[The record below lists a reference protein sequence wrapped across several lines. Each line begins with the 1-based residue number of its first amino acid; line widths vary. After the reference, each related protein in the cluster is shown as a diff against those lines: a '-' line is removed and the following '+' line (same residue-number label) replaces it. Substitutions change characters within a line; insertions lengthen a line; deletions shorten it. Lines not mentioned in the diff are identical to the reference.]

1 MKRAG
6 NIELLRFV
14 FAIVIVLHHSMVEGL
29 LAMTGGF
36 LSVEFFYMIT
46 GAFMAKSCKK
56 YIEENK
62 QVEKIDITVKHTYKY
77 LMKRIISIL
86 PELFISTIIGLVFF
100 YNIGYINAQSYNFF
114 RHVVNDFLFVQS
126 LGMPVASVSG
136 IVWYLSSMYFG
147 IIIIYPIIRRHYTVY
162 CRLIAPILALFLM
175 GTIIHNYGTLNVPAE
190 YLWGVFNTGNM
201 RSIAMISLGCFAYEL
216 SSDIKE
222 KQFGKGSLVFL
233 TVLEVACYIIA
244 IYHMHI
250 YSGENSIFDEQAVFL
265 LFVGIMLT
273 LSEVSLIRNLLVD
286 NKVAVALGKYSGALF
301 FGHFIWV
308 QHPAELVYLLKY
320 SGNIPEKYVGIL
332 FALIVSI
339 ILMILSILI
348 KKGRVYKTCL
358 NKINNIT
365 CD

>member
-147 IIIIYPIIRRHYTVY
+147 IIIIYPIIRG
-162 CRLIAPILALFLM
+162 CRSRPRP
-175 GTIIHNYGTLNVPAE
+175 GSGPRRCQRQSPRPACFPSHTAA
-190 YLWGVFNTGNM
+190 GFPGGCC
-201 RSIAMISLGCFAYEL
+201 RSPC
-216 SSDIKE
+216 
-222 KQFGKGSLVFL
+222 
-233 TVLEVACYIIA
+233 
-244 IYHMHI
+244 
-250 YSGENSIFDEQAVFL
+250 
-265 LFVGIMLT
+265 
-273 LSEVSLIRNLLVD
+273 
-286 NKVAVALGKYSGALF
+286 
-301 FGHFIWV
+301 
-308 QHPAELVYLLKY
+308 
-320 SGNIPEKYVGIL
+320 
-332 FALIVSI
+332 
-339 ILMILSILI
+339 
-348 KKGRVYKTCL
+348 
-358 NKINNIT
+358 
-365 CD
+365 